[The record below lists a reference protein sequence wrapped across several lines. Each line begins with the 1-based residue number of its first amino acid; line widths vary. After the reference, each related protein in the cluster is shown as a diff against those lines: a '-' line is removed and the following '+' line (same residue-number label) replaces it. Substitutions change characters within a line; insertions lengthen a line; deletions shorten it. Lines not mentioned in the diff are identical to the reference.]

1 MKKGKD
7 SKDSKRQNSSKK
19 SFALS
24 GAIKDLNEEIQKAS
38 REKSALKKNLENI
51 SGAINVDRSKEKEL
65 QERIAKLI
73 QREASLNE
81 RKKKLESDIDRV
93 SEKINKVSKIRA
105 EMKDI

>member
-7 SKDSKRQNSSKK
+7 SKGSKGPDSNKK
-19 SFALS
+19 SSALS
-24 GAIKDLNEEIQKAS
+24 GAIKDLNAEIQKAS
-38 REKSALKKNLENI
+38 KEKSTLKKNLENI
-51 SGAINVDRSKEKEL
+51 SGAINVDRSKETEL